1 MTVILCKREACK
13 REVCKTGGQNN
24 GLLLPAQVMYS
35 ENESSTD
42 PGRLQPTW
50 MVYLH
55 TPSVFHSLMVWSRAP
70 DTICRLSAEKATL
83 ITSFVWP
90 TNRRVVMPLYVCVCV
105 CVCVCVVHVWHV
117 HARACSGWVGKE
129 EEMLLDWTESSL

>member
-1 MTVILCKREACK
+1 MTVILCKREACKREVCK

-105 CVCVCVVHVWHV
+105 CVCVCVLCMCGMYMHV
-117 HARACSGWVGKE
+117 HAVGGWERRRKCY
-129 EEMLLDWTESSL
+129 